1 MGSFARL
8 CALGLVAA
16 GLYLVQGAEAYAG
29 CVGLSGTAD
38 GVSKATAVSRSQNA
52 VNEAINEYKAAKR
65 LGAIRVSPMRAKPQ
79 PYWRD
84 SVSDNLY
91 QKPDIVTS
99 RSHTICWS
107 GVVSPFVCTSGAK
120 LCW

>member
-38 GVSKATAVSRSQNA
+38 GVNKVTAVSRSQNA

-65 LGAIRVSPMRAKPQ
+65 LGATTVRPMRVKPQ

-84 SVSDNLY
+84 SVSDHLF

>member
-38 GVSKATAVSRSQNA
+38 GVNKATAVSRSQNA

-65 LGAIRVSPMRAKPQ
+65 LRATTVSPMRAKPQ

-84 SVSDNLY
+84 SVSDNLF
-91 QKPDIVTS
+91 QKPDIVTA

>member
-16 GLYLVQGAEAYAG
+16 GLYLVQGAPAHAG

-38 GVSKATAVSRSQNA
+38 GVNKATAVARSQNA

-65 LGAIRVSPMRAKPQ
+65 IGAITVRPMRAKPQ

-84 SVSDNLY
+84 SVSDNLF
-91 QKPDIVTS
+91 QKPDIVTA
-99 RSHTICWS
+99 RSHTVCWS

>member
-1 MGSFARL
+1 MSSYVRIGV
-8 CALGLVAA
+8 LGLVAA
-16 GLYLVQGAEAYAG
+16 GLYLTQGAQAQAG

-38 GVSKATAVSRSQNA
+38 GFNKQTAVSRAQSA
-52 VNEAINEYKAAKR
+52 VANAINEYKASKR
-65 LGAIRVSPMRAKPQ
+65 LGAVRVSAMRARPQ
-79 PYWRD
+79 PYWREG
-84 SVSDNLY
+84 VSPNLM

-99 RSHTICWS
+99 SSYTVCWS